1 MGCDCYHLHLLIH
14 PSRLFAMRVI
24 VTRPETDAQAWLD
37 AIQKAG
43 HEAVYLPLI
52 EIGPAPDTQAVDLAW
67 QQWPRWQSVM
77 FVSAQA
83 VRMFFAQR
91 PHQVPI
97 ETKHSSQ
104 DLTDVLGE
112 SAGPRYW
119 ATGPGTRQALI
130 EAGLATNR
138 IDAPSVESAQ
148 FDSEALWQVVA
159 PLLKKQAP
167 VLIVRGNEDTSESN
181 APSTTHENPIPIP
194 SNNQPVNPQG
204 VGRDWLA
211 QQIVEAGASVEFVVA
226 YSRRPPRWSAQQL
239 GIAKQAASDGS
250 VWCLSSSQAVLYL
263 QAQLPLLKWDQAR
276 CVATHARIA
285 QTARDLGFLKVAQTR
300 PVLSDVLASL
310 ESLA

>member
-1 MGCDCYHLHLLIH
+1 
-14 PSRLFAMRVI
+14 MRVI

-52 EIGPAPDTQAVDLAW
+52 EIGPAPDAQAVDLAW
-67 QQWPRWQSVM
+67 QQWPRWQAVM

-91 PHQVPI
+91 PMQ
-97 ETKHSSQ
+97 
-104 DLTDVLGE
+104 
-112 SAGPRYW
+112 AGPRFW

-130 EAGLATNR
+130 EAGVAAHA
-138 IDAPSVESAQ
+138 IDAPNADSAQ
-148 FDSEALWQVVA
+148 FDSEALWQVVS
-159 PLLKKQAP
+159 PSLKKQVP
-167 VLIVRGNEDTSESN
+167 VLIVRGNEDSLDSN
-181 APSTTHENPIPIP
+181 PTLTANANANASANSNP

-211 QQIVEAGASVEFVVA
+211 QQIIQAGASVEFVVA
-226 YSRRPPRWSAQQL
+226 YSRRPPQWSATQL
-239 GIAKQAASDGS
+239 EIAKQAAFDGS
-250 VWCLSSSQAVLYL
+250 VWCLSSSQAVLHL
-263 QAQLPLLKWDQAR
+263 QAQLPNVQWNKAC

-285 QTARDLGFLKVAQTR
+285 QTARDVGFVHVVQTR

-310 ESLA
+310 ESFA

>member
-43 HEAVYLPLI
+43 FEAVYLPLI
-52 EIGPAPDTQAVDLAW
+52 KIGPAPDAQAVDLAW
-67 QQWPRWQSVM
+67 QQWPRWQAVM

-83 VRMFFAQR
+83 VRMFFTQR
-91 PHQVPI
+91 PMQP
-97 ETKHSSQ
+97 
-104 DLTDVLGE
+104 
-112 SAGPRYW
+112 GPRYW

-130 EAGLATNR
+130 EAGVAANA
-138 IDAPSVESAQ
+138 IDAPNADSAQ
-148 FDSEALWQVVA
+148 FDSEALWQVVS
-159 PLLKKQAP
+159 PSLKKQVP
-167 VLIVRGNEDTSESN
+167 VLILRGNEDSLDSNPTLTANSN
-181 APSTTHENPIPIP
+181 ANANANASANSNP
-194 SNNQPVNPQG
+194 SNKQPVNPQG

-211 QQIVEAGASVEFVVA
+211 QQIIQAGASVEFVVT
-226 YSRRPPRWSAQQL
+226 YSRRPPQWSAPQL
-239 GIAKQAASDGS
+239 EIAKQAASDGS
-250 VWCLSSSQAVLYL
+250 VWCFSSSQAVLHL
-263 QAQLPLLKWDQAR
+263 QAQLPNVQWNKAC

-285 QTARDLGFLKVAQTR
+285 QTARDVGFVHVVQTR

>member
-1 MGCDCYHLHLLIH
+1 
-14 PSRLFAMRVI
+14 MRVI

-67 QQWPRWQSVM
+67 QQWPRWQAVM

-91 PHQVPI
+91 PMQ
-97 ETKHSSQ
+97 
-104 DLTDVLGE
+104 
-112 SAGPRYW
+112 AGPRFW

-130 EAGLATNR
+130 EAGVAANA
-138 IDAPSVESAQ
+138 IDAPNADSAQ
-148 FDSEALWQVVA
+148 FDSEALWQVVS
-159 PLLKKQAP
+159 PSLKKQVP
-167 VLIVRGNEDTSESN
+167 VLIVRGNEDSLDSN
-181 APSTTHENPIPIP
+181 PTLTANANASASANSNP
-194 SNNQPVNPQG
+194 SNKQPVNPQG

-211 QQIVEAGASVEFVVA
+211 QQIIQAGASVEFVVA
-226 YSRRPPRWSAQQL
+226 YSRRPPQWSAPQL
-239 GIAKQAASDGS
+239 EIAKQAASDGS
-250 VWCLSSSQAVLYL
+250 VWCFSSSQAVLHL
-263 QAQLPLLKWDQAR
+263 QAQLPNVQWNKAC

-285 QTARDLGFLKVAQTR
+285 QTARDVGFVHVVQTR

>member
-1 MGCDCYHLHLLIH
+1 
-14 PSRLFAMRVI
+14 MRVI

-67 QQWPRWQSVM
+67 QQWPRWQAVM

-91 PHQVPI
+91 PMQ
-97 ETKHSSQ
+97 
-104 DLTDVLGE
+104 
-112 SAGPRYW
+112 AGPRFW

-130 EAGLATNR
+130 EAGVAANA
-138 IDAPSVESAQ
+138 IDAPNADSAQ
-148 FDSEALWQVVA
+148 FDSEALWQVVS
-159 PLLKKQAP
+159 PSLKKQAP
-167 VLIVRGNEDTSESN
+167 VLIVRGNENALISDPPLNANVNPNLNTSPNSN
-181 APSTTHENPIPIP
+181 SSSSS
-194 SNNQPVNPQG
+194 SNKQPVNPQG

-211 QQIVEAGASVEFVVA
+211 QQIIQAGASVEFVIA
-226 YSRRPPRWSAQQL
+226 YSRRPPQWSAPQL
-239 GIAKQAASDGS
+239 EIAKQAAFDGS
-250 VWCLSSSQAVLYL
+250 VWCFSSSQAVLHL
-263 QAQLPLLKWDQAR
+263 QAQLPNVQWNKAC

-285 QTARDLGFLKVAQTR
+285 QTARDVGFVHVVQTR

>member
-1 MGCDCYHLHLLIH
+1 
-14 PSRLFAMRVI
+14 MRVI

-52 EIGPAPDTQAVDLAW
+52 EIGPAPDTQALDLAW
-67 QQWPRWQSVM
+67 QQWQRWQAVM

-91 PHQVPI
+91 SHPVPL
-97 ETKHSSQ
+97 ETKQSSQ
-104 DLTDVLGE
+104 DSIDVWGQSL
-112 SAGPRYW
+112 GPRYW

-130 EAGLATNR
+130 EAGVASDR
-138 IDAPSVESAQ
+138 IDAPSADAAQ
-148 FDSEALWQVVA
+148 FDSEALWQVVS
-159 PLLKKQAP
+159 PSLKKNAP
-167 VLIVRGNEDTSESN
+167 VLIVRGSEDASENN
-181 APSTTHENPIPIP
+181 APTTEHLKP
-194 SNNQPVNPQG
+194 SDNQPANPQG

-211 QQIVEAGASVEFVVA
+211 QQIIEAGASVEFVVA
-226 YSRRPPRWSAQQL
+226 YSRRPPQWSAQQL
-239 GIAKQAASDGS
+239 DIAKKAASDNS
-250 VWCLSSSQAVLYL
+250 VWCFSSSQAVLHL
-263 QAQLPLLKWDQAR
+263 QAQLPDVRWQQAR

-285 QTARDLGFLKVAQTR
+285 QTARDVGFVHVVQTR

>member
-1 MGCDCYHLHLLIH
+1 LHLLIH

-52 EIGPAPDTQAVDLAW
+52 EIGPAPDAQTVDLAW
-67 QQWPRWQSVM
+67 QQWPRWQAVM

-91 PHQVPI
+91 PMQ
-97 ETKHSSQ
+97 
-104 DLTDVLGE
+104 
-112 SAGPRYW
+112 AGPRFW
-119 ATGPGTRQALI
+119 VTGPGTRQALI
-130 EAGLATNR
+130 DAGVAAHY
-138 IDAPSVESAQ
+138 IDAPNADSAQ
-148 FDSEALWQVVA
+148 FDSEALWQVVS
-159 PLLKKQAP
+159 PSLKKQAP
-167 VLIVRGNEDTSESN
+167 VLIVRGNEDALISDPPLNANVNPNLNSSTSSGSS
-181 APSTTHENPIPIP
+181 PSP
-194 SNNQPVNPQG
+194 SNDQPVNPQG

-211 QQIVEAGASVEFVVA
+211 QQIIQAGASVEFVAA
-226 YSRRPPRWSAQQL
+226 YSRRPPRWSAPQL
-239 GIAKQAASDGS
+239 EIAKQAAFDGS
-250 VWCLSSSQAVLYL
+250 VWCFSSSQAVLHL
-263 QAQLPLLKWDQAR
+263 QAQLTNVQWNKAC

-285 QTARDLGFLKVAQTR
+285 QTARDVGFVHVVQTR

>member
-1 MGCDCYHLHLLIH
+1 
-14 PSRLFAMRVI
+14 MRVI

-52 EIGPAPDTQAVDLAW
+52 EIGPAPDAQAVDLAW
-67 QQWPRWQSVM
+67 QQWPRWQAVM

-91 PHQVPI
+91 PMQ
-97 ETKHSSQ
+97 
-104 DLTDVLGE
+104 
-112 SAGPRYW
+112 AGPRFW

-130 EAGLATNR
+130 EAGVAANA
-138 IDAPSVESAQ
+138 IDAPNADSAQ
-148 FDSEALWQVVA
+148 FDSEALWQVVL
-159 PLLKKQAP
+159 PSLKKQAP
-167 VLIVRGNEDTSESN
+167 VLIVRGNEDALVSDPPLNANVNPNLNSSPSPSSN
-181 APSTTHENPIPIP
+181 PG
-194 SNNQPVNPQG
+194 NNQPVNPQG

-211 QQIVEAGASVEFVVA
+211 QQIIHAGASVEFVVA
-226 YSRRPPRWSAQQL
+226 YSRRPPQWSAPQL
-239 GIAKQAASDGS
+239 EIAKQAAFDGG
-250 VWCLSSSQAVLYL
+250 VWCFSSSQAVLHL
-263 QAQLPLLKWDQAR
+263 QAQLPNVQWNKAC

-285 QTARDLGFLKVAQTR
+285 QTARDVGFVHVVQTR

>member
-1 MGCDCYHLHLLIH
+1 
-14 PSRLFAMRVI
+14 MRVI

-67 QQWPRWQSVM
+67 QQWPRWQAVM

-91 PHQVPI
+91 PMQ
-97 ETKHSSQ
+97 
-104 DLTDVLGE
+104 
-112 SAGPRYW
+112 AGPRFW

-130 EAGLATNR
+130 EAGVATHY
-138 IDAPSVESAQ
+138 IDAPNADSAQ
-148 FDSEALWQVVA
+148 FDSEALWQVVS
-159 PLLKKQAP
+159 PSLKKQAP
-167 VLIVRGNEDTSESN
+167 VLIVRGNEDASDSNPPLNANVNPNLNTSPNS
-181 APSTTHENPIPIP
+181 SSSSSS
-194 SNNQPVNPQG
+194 SNNQPVNFQG

-211 QQIVEAGASVEFVVA
+211 QQVIQAGASVEFVVA
-226 YSRRPPRWSAQQL
+226 YSRRPPQWSAPQL
-239 GIAKQAASDGS
+239 EIAKQAAFDGS
-250 VWCLSSSQAVLYL
+250 VWCFSSSQAVLHL
-263 QAQLPLLKWDQAR
+263 QAQLPNVQWNKAC

-285 QTARDLGFLKVAQTR
+285 QTARDVGFVHVVQTR

>member
-1 MGCDCYHLHLLIH
+1 
-14 PSRLFAMRVI
+14 MRVI

-52 EIGPAPDTQAVDLAW
+52 EIGPAPDAQAVDLDW
-67 QQWPRWQSVM
+67 QQWPRWQAVM

-91 PHQVPI
+91 PMQ
-97 ETKHSSQ
+97 
-104 DLTDVLGE
+104 
-112 SAGPRYW
+112 AGPRFW

-130 EAGLATNR
+130 EAGVAANA
-138 IDAPSVESAQ
+138 IDAPNADSAQ
-148 FDSEALWQVVA
+148 FDSEALWQVVS
-159 PLLKKQAP
+159 PSLKKQVP
-167 VLIVRGNEDTSESN
+167 VLIVRGNEDSLDSN
-181 APSTTHENPIPIP
+181 PTLTANATASANSNP

-211 QQIVEAGASVEFVVA
+211 QQIIHAGASVEFVVA
-226 YSRRPPRWSAQQL
+226 YSRRPPQWSAPQL
-239 GIAKQAASDGS
+239 EIAKQAAFDGG
-250 VWCLSSSQAVLYL
+250 VWCFSSSQAVLHL
-263 QAQLPLLKWDQAR
+263 QAQLPNVQWNKAC

-285 QTARDLGFLKVAQTR
+285 QTARDVGFVHVVQTR

>member
-1 MGCDCYHLHLLIH
+1 
-14 PSRLFAMRVI
+14 MRVI
-24 VTRPETDAQAWLD
+24 VTRPETDAQAWID

-67 QQWPRWQSVM
+67 QQWPRWQAVM

-91 PHQVPI
+91 PMQ
-97 ETKHSSQ
+97 
-104 DLTDVLGE
+104 
-112 SAGPRYW
+112 AGPRFW

-130 EAGLATNR
+130 EAGVAANA
-138 IDAPSVESAQ
+138 IDAPNADSAQ
-148 FDSEALWQVVA
+148 FDSEALWQVVS
-159 PLLKKQAP
+159 PSLKKQVP
-167 VLIVRGNEDTSESN
+167 ILIVRGNEDALDSN
-181 APSTTHENPIPIP
+181 PTLTANANASANSNP

-211 QQIVEAGASVEFVVA
+211 QQIIQAGASVEFVIA
-226 YSRRPPRWSAQQL
+226 YSRRPPQWSAPQL
-239 GIAKQAASDGS
+239 EIAKQAAFDGS
-250 VWCLSSSQAVLYL
+250 VWCFSSSQAVLHL
-263 QAQLPLLKWDQAR
+263 QAQLLNVQWNKAC

-285 QTARDLGFLKVAQTR
+285 QTARDVGFVHVVQTR

>member
-1 MGCDCYHLHLLIH
+1 
-14 PSRLFAMRVI
+14 
-24 VTRPETDAQAWLD
+24 
-37 AIQKAG
+37 
-43 HEAVYLPLI
+43 
-52 EIGPAPDTQAVDLAW
+52 
-67 QQWPRWQSVM
+67 M

-97 ETKHSSQ
+97 ETNHSSQ
-104 DLTDVLGE
+104 DLTDVLAE

-130 EAGLATNR
+130 EAGVATNR
-138 IDAPSVESAQ
+138 IDAPSAQSAQ

-159 PLLKKQAP
+159 PSLKKQAS
-167 VLIVRGNEDTSESN
+167 VLIVRGSEDPSDGNT
-181 APSTTHENPIPIP
+181 STTALSSP
-194 SNNQPVNPQG
+194 SNIQDANPQG

-211 QQIVEAGASVEFVVA
+211 QQVVAAGAHVEFVVA

-239 GIAKQAASDGS
+239 GIAKNAASDGS
-250 VWCLSSSQAVLYL
+250 VWCFSSSQAVLYL
-263 QAQLPLLKWDQAR
+263 QAQLPNVLWDKAR
-276 CVATHARIA
+276 CIATHMRIA
-285 QTARDLGFLKVAQTR
+285 QTANDAGFVNVMPTR

>member
-1 MGCDCYHLHLLIH
+1 
-14 PSRLFAMRVI
+14 MRVI

-52 EIGPAPDTQAVDLAW
+52 EIGPAPDAQAVDLAW
-67 QQWPRWQSVM
+67 QQWPRWQAVM

-91 PHQVPI
+91 PMQ
-97 ETKHSSQ
+97 
-104 DLTDVLGE
+104 
-112 SAGPRYW
+112 AGPRFW

-130 EAGLATNR
+130 EAGVATHD
-138 IDAPSVESAQ
+138 IDAPNADSAQ
-148 FDSEALWQVVA
+148 FDSEALWQVVS
-159 PLLKKQAP
+159 PSLKKQAP
-167 VLIVRGNEDTSESN
+167 VLIVRGNEDSLDSN
-181 APSTTHENPIPIP
+181 PTLTANANANANANP

-211 QQIVEAGASVEFVVA
+211 QQIIQAGASVEFVIA
-226 YSRRPPRWSAQQL
+226 YSRRPPQWSAPQL
-239 GIAKQAASDGS
+239 EIAKQAAFDGS
-250 VWCLSSSQAVLYL
+250 VWCLSSSQAVLHL
-263 QAQLPLLKWDQAR
+263 QAQLPNVQWNKAC

-285 QTARDLGFLKVAQTR
+285 QTARDVGFVHVVQTR

-310 ESLA
+310 ESFA

>member
-1 MGCDCYHLHLLIH
+1 
-14 PSRLFAMRVI
+14 MRVI

-67 QQWPRWQSVM
+67 QQWPRWQAVM

-91 PHQVPI
+91 PMQP
-97 ETKHSSQ
+97 
-104 DLTDVLGE
+104 
-112 SAGPRYW
+112 GPRYW

-130 EAGLATNR
+130 EAGVAAHY
-138 IDAPSVESAQ
+138 IDAPNADSAQ
-148 FDSEALWQVVA
+148 FDSEALWQVVS
-159 PLLKKQAP
+159 PSLKKQVP
-167 VLIVRGNEDTSESN
+167 VLIVRGNEDALDSN
-181 APSTTHENPIPIP
+181 PTLTANATASANSNP

-211 QQIVEAGASVEFVVA
+211 QQIIQAGASVEFVVA
-226 YSRRPPRWSAQQL
+226 YSRRPPQWSAPQL
-239 GIAKQAASDGS
+239 EIAKQAAFDGS
-250 VWCLSSSQAVLYL
+250 VWCFSSSQAVLHL
-263 QAQLPLLKWDQAR
+263 QAQLPNVQWNKAC

-285 QTARDLGFLKVAQTR
+285 QTARDVGFVHVVQTR

>member
-1 MGCDCYHLHLLIH
+1 
-14 PSRLFAMRVI
+14 MRVI

-67 QQWPRWQSVM
+67 QQWPRWQAVM

-91 PHQVPI
+91 PMQ
-97 ETKHSSQ
+97 
-104 DLTDVLGE
+104 
-112 SAGPRYW
+112 AGPRFW

-130 EAGLATNR
+130 EAGVAANA
-138 IDAPSVESAQ
+138 IDVPNADSAQ
-148 FDSEALWQVVA
+148 FDSEALWQVVS
-159 PLLKKQAP
+159 PSLKKQVP
-167 VLIVRGNEDTSESN
+167 VLIVRGNEDALDSN
-181 APSTTHENPIPIP
+181 PTLTANAHANANANSNP

-211 QQIVEAGASVEFVVA
+211 QQIIQAGASVEFVVA
-226 YSRRPPRWSAQQL
+226 YSRRPPQWSAPQL
-239 GIAKQAASDGS
+239 EIAKQAAFDGS
-250 VWCLSSSQAVLYL
+250 VWCFSSSQAVLHL
-263 QAQLPLLKWDQAR
+263 QAQLPNVQWNKAC

-285 QTARDLGFLKVAQTR
+285 QTARDVGFVHVVQTR

>member
-1 MGCDCYHLHLLIH
+1 
-14 PSRLFAMRVI
+14 MRVI
-24 VTRPETDAQAWLD
+24 VTRPETDAQAWVD

-67 QQWPRWQSVM
+67 QQWPRWQAVM

-91 PHQVPI
+91 THQVPI

-104 DLTDVLGE
+104 DSAEVLGE

-130 EAGLATNR
+130 EAGVAINR
-138 IDAPSVESAQ
+138 IDAPSGESAQ

-159 PLLKKQAP
+159 PSLKKQAP

-181 APSTTHENPIPIP
+181 APTTTHASPSPSPSPSP

-211 QQIVEAGASVEFVVA
+211 QQIVEAGASVEFVAA

-239 GIAKQAASDGS
+239 GIAKKAASDGS
-250 VWCLSSSQAVLYL
+250 VWCLSSSQAVLHL
-263 QAQLPLLKWDQAR
+263 QAQLPLLKWDLAR

-285 QTARDLGFLKVAQTR
+285 QTARDLGFLKIVQTR

>member
-1 MGCDCYHLHLLIH
+1 
-14 PSRLFAMRVI
+14 MRVI

-67 QQWPRWQSVM
+67 QQWPRWQAVM

-91 PHQVPI
+91 PMQ
-97 ETKHSSQ
+97 
-104 DLTDVLGE
+104 
-112 SAGPRYW
+112 AGPRFW

-130 EAGLATNR
+130 EAGVAANA
-138 IDAPSVESAQ
+138 IDAPNGDSAQ
-148 FDSEALWQVVA
+148 FDSEALWQVVS
-159 PLLKKQAP
+159 PSLKKQTP
-167 VLIVRGNEDTSESN
+167 VLIVRGNEDSLDSNPTLTANTSPSSSSN
-181 APSTTHENPIPIP
+181 P
-194 SNNQPVNPQG
+194 SNNQPVNSQG

-211 QQIVEAGASVEFVVA
+211 QQIIHAGASVEFVIA
-226 YSRRPPRWSAQQL
+226 YSRRPPQWSAPQL
-239 GIAKQAASDGS
+239 EIAKQAAFDSS
-250 VWCLSSSQAVLYL
+250 VWCFSSSQAVLHL
-263 QAQLPLLKWDQAR
+263 QAQLPNVQWNKAC

-285 QTARDLGFLKVAQTR
+285 QTARDVGFVHVVQTR

>member
-1 MGCDCYHLHLLIH
+1 
-14 PSRLFAMRVI
+14 MRVI

-67 QQWPRWQSVM
+67 QQWPRWQAVM

-91 PHQVPI
+91 PMQ
-97 ETKHSSQ
+97 
-104 DLTDVLGE
+104 
-112 SAGPRYW
+112 AGPRFW

-130 EAGLATNR
+130 EAGVAANA
-138 IDAPSVESAQ
+138 IDAPNADSAQ
-148 FDSEALWQVVA
+148 FDSEALWQVVS
-159 PLLKKQAP
+159 PSLKKQVP
-167 VLIVRGNEDTSESN
+167 VLIVRGNEDSLDSN
-181 APSTTHENPIPIP
+181 PTLTANATASANSNP

-211 QQIVEAGASVEFVVA
+211 QQIIQAGASVEFVIA
-226 YSRRPPRWSAQQL
+226 YSRRPPQWSAPQL
-239 GIAKQAASDGS
+239 EIAKQAAFDGS
-250 VWCLSSSQAVLYL
+250 VWCFSSSQAVLHL
-263 QAQLPLLKWDQAR
+263 QAQLPNVQWNKAC

-285 QTARDLGFLKVAQTR
+285 QTARDVGFVHVVQTR

-310 ESLA
+310 ESFA

>member
-43 HEAVYLPLI
+43 FEAVYLPLI
-52 EIGPAPDTQAVDLAW
+52 KIGPAPDAQAVDLAW
-67 QQWPRWQSVM
+67 QQWPRWQAVM

-83 VRMFFAQR
+83 VRMFFTQR
-91 PHQVPI
+91 PMQP
-97 ETKHSSQ
+97 
-104 DLTDVLGE
+104 
-112 SAGPRYW
+112 GPRYW

-130 EAGLATNR
+130 EAGVAANA
-138 IDAPSVESAQ
+138 IDAPNADSAQ
-148 FDSEALWQVVA
+148 FDSEALWQVVS
-159 PLLKKQAP
+159 PSLKKQVP
-167 VLIVRGNEDTSESN
+167 VLIVRGNEDSLDSNPTLTANSN
-181 APSTTHENPIPIP
+181 ANANANASANSNP
-194 SNNQPVNPQG
+194 SNKQPVNPQG

-211 QQIVEAGASVEFVVA
+211 QQIIQAGASVEFVVT
-226 YSRRPPRWSAQQL
+226 YSRRPPQWSAPQL
-239 GIAKQAASDGS
+239 EIAKQAASDGS
-250 VWCLSSSQAVLYL
+250 VWCFSSSQAVLHL
-263 QAQLPLLKWDQAR
+263 QAQLPNVQWNKAC

-285 QTARDLGFLKVAQTR
+285 QTARDVGFVHVVQTR

>member
-1 MGCDCYHLHLLIH
+1 
-14 PSRLFAMRVI
+14 MRVI

-52 EIGPAPDTQAVDLAW
+52 EIGPAPDAQALDLAW
-67 QQWPRWQSVM
+67 QQWPRWQAVM

-91 PHQVPI
+91 PMQ
-97 ETKHSSQ
+97 
-104 DLTDVLGE
+104 
-112 SAGPRYW
+112 AGPRFW

-130 EAGLATNR
+130 EAGVAANA
-138 IDAPSVESAQ
+138 IDAPSADFAQ
-148 FDSEALWQVVA
+148 FDSEALWQVVS
-159 PLLKKQAP
+159 PSLKKQAP
-167 VLIVRGNEDTSESN
+167 VLIVRGNEDSLGNNPTLFGNANANLNTSS
-181 APSTTHENPIPIP
+181 STSTST
-194 SNNQPVNPQG
+194 SNNQPVSLQG

-211 QQIVEAGASVEFVVA
+211 QQIIHAGASVEFVVA
-226 YSRRPPRWSAQQL
+226 YSRRPPQWSAPQL
-239 GIAKQAASDGS
+239 EIAKQAAFDGS
-250 VWCLSSSQAVLYL
+250 VWCFSSSQAVLHL

-285 QTARDLGFLKVAQTR
+285 QTARDLGFLKIVQTR

-310 ESLA
+310 ESFA